1 MTDSAATSPEKQS
14 RLQGVLRDIVSG
26 TPLRALLAVVMG
38 FLVGMVFIIF
48 SDATTLSTLGYFFS
62 RPSDFFQLAG
72 ASLAAAAG
80 ALFQGAIYNPDAA
93 TGQLGFRPLTET
105 LRLGV
110 PLIAAGLGI
119 ALGFRVGLFNIGGTG
134 QLLFGAAW
142 AAWVSFRLPLPIGLH
157 LIVAVLVGILAASMW
172 AAIAGLLKARTGAHE
187 VIVTIMMNYVA
198 INLVTWMMRQPA
210 ILQDP
215 ASGGTPKTLA
225 PDSTAQFPPLLGTGF
240 SLHAAFLLAI
250 AATVFY
256 WWLMER
262 SVLGFQ
268 LRMVGQNPSAARTAG
283 IRVENIYIIAMA
295 ISGAFVGLAGANQ
308 ALGRADGFTPS
319 IHAGIGFD
327 AITVALLGGGS
338 ATGVFLAG
346 LLFGAFKAGAPAM
359 QVVGIAP
366 EILQIVQASI
376 VLFIAAPPLIRAIF
390 RLPEPGKTRPTR
402 ARKKAGNKG
411 GDT

>member
-1 MTDSAATSPEKQS
+1 MTDNALPAPDKRSRVSAI
-14 RLQGVLRDIVSG
+14 LHDIVSG
-26 TPLRALLAVVMG
+26 TPLRAFLAVVMG
-38 FLVGMVFIIF
+38 FLVGTVFIVF
-48 SDATTLSTLGYFFS
+48 SDSATVATLGYFFS
-62 RPSDFFQLAG
+62 RPSDFIQLAG
-72 ASLAAAAG
+72 ATLASAAG
-80 ALFQGAIYNPDAA
+80 ALFRGAIYNGDAA
-93 TGQLGFRPLTET
+93 TWQLAFRPLTET

-142 AAWVSFRLPLPIGLH
+142 AAWVSFRLPLPLGLH
-157 LIVAVLVGILAASMW
+157 LIVAVLVGILAAAMW
-172 AAIAGLLKARTGAHE
+172 AAIAGFLKARTGAHE
-187 VIVTIMMNYVA
+187 VIVTIMLNYVA
-198 INLVTWMMRQPA
+198 INLVTWMMRQPS

-215 ASGGTPKTLA
+215 ASGGTPKTLP
-225 PDSTAQFPPLLGTGF
+225 PDPTAQFPSLLGPGF
-240 SLHAAFLLAI
+240 SLHAAFLLVVAVTI
-250 AATVFY
+250 FY

-268 LRMVGQNPSAARTAG
+268 LRMVGHNPGAARTAG
-283 IRVENIYIIAMA
+283 IRVENIYVIAMVL
-295 ISGAFVGLAGANQ
+295 SGAFVGVAGANQ

-346 LLFGAFKAGAPAM
+346 LLFGAFKAGASVM

-376 VLFIAAPPLIRAIF
+376 VLFIAAPPLIRALF
-390 RLPEPGKTRPTR
+390 RLPEPGKARRSRIRTTRQR
-402 ARKKAGNKG
+402 
-411 GDT
+411 GDER